1 MTITLSQGK
10 TTVLAKGTRA
20 AWRAILYLVATAW
33 GVSFLFPF
41 FWTIASSLKQ
51 PSEIYAFPPVWI
63 PSVLKWSNYVQVFNI
78 APFLSWFANS
88 VYVVS
93 LSTLGVV
100 VSSTVVGYSL
110 ARFDYRGRDILFII
124 TLSTMMIPAQVT
136 LIPQYLLFH
145 RLGWVNSFRPL
156 WIPMWFGGGAF
167 NIFLMRQFIMTLPRD
182 LDEAAIIDGA
192 NPLRIFANIIVPL
205 CKPVIAT
212 AAVISFISAW
222 NAFIGPLVY
231 LNEREKFTLALGLDA
246 LRTTSTGDTKGIPT
260 FHFLMAGCVMATIP
274 PMALF
279 FSVQR
284 LFVRGIVM
292 SGIKG

>member
-1 MTITLSQGK
+1 MAITLSRGRS
-10 TTVLAKGTRA
+10 TGFAKSMKIVRRA
-20 AWRAILYLVATAW
+20 LLYLVATAW
-33 GVSFLFPF
+33 GVSFMFPF
-41 FWTIASSLKQ
+41 FWTIGSSLKQ

-63 PSVLKWSNYVQVFNI
+63 PSVPQWNNYLRVFDY
-78 APFLSWFANS
+78 APFFLWVANS
-88 VYVVS
+88 LYVVV

-100 VSSTVVGYSL
+100 ISSSIVGYSF
-110 ARFDYRGRDILFII
+110 ARFDYRGRDALFLI

-136 LIPQYLLFH
+136 LIPQYILFH
-145 RLGWVNSFRPL
+145 RLKWVNSFKPL

-192 NPLRIFANIIVPL
+192 NPFRIFVNIIVPL

-212 AAVISFISAW
+212 AAVISFIGAW

-246 LRTTSTGDTKGIPT
+246 LRTTETGDSSGEPT
-260 FHFLMAGCVMATIP
+260 FHLLMAGCAMATVP

-279 FSVQR
+279 FSAQR
-284 LFVRGIVM
+284 YFVRGIVM